1 MSCVLEWTTAVL
13 CLVCWNELKLYFV
26 LCVGM
31 NYSCTMS
38 CVLDWTKAVLCLV
51 CRNKLQLY
59 FVLQLYYFFGVEIN
73 YSCTL
78 SCVLTELQLYYV
90 LCVGLKYSTAELCF
104 VCWLNYLLLHR
115 YVLYVCYNYWLFAWK
130 IYFSMTYWSS
140 WLWIRIFKKII
151 NTKISKLR

>member
-1 MSCVLEWTTAVL
+1 
-13 CLVCWNELKLYFV
+13 
-26 LCVGM
+26 
-31 NYSCTMS
+31 MS

-104 VCWLNYLLLHR
+104 VCWLNYYYYIGMSCMYVTITGCLRGRFTFPWHIGVLDCELEFSKKLLIRKYQNLDNKTF
-115 YVLYVCYNYWLFAWK
+115 LGFLQK
-130 IYFSMTYWSS
+130 S
-140 WLWIRIFKKII
+140 WILNRVHFRL
-151 NTKISKLR
+151 T